1 MKQFVKDS
9 NELTNFSRWH
19 KKRRILSNSFIFFK
33 SQHNYCP
40 LVCMCYSRKNK
51 RKRNKLHERC
61 FRIMNNDK
69 QSSFMKHLSSS
80 AGHKEFS
87 YCNIQRQQRFIS
99 TTYTWYFQ
107 FSEQTFN
114 LRQFSVFLSQYWTL
128 RIMALK
134 VSYFWD
140 QTYGIW

>member
-1 MKQFVKDS
+1 MNLQTFQDGTKKDAY
-9 NELTNFSRWH
+9 F
-19 KKRRILSNSFIFFK
+19 RIRFFFK

-61 FRIMNNDK
+61 FRIMYNDK

-80 AGHKEFS
+80 AGYKEFS

-107 FSEQTFN
+107 YSEQTFN